1 MAIDKG
7 KLQEEE
13 EASAVTRFHKIILGW
28 DYKQLAKENEV
39 DKQLS
44 PFPCGFSFNM
54 LSNWNLLYM

>member
-1 MAIDKG
+1 MAIDEG

-13 EASAVTRFHKIILGW
+13 EASSVTRFHKIILGW

-44 PFPCGFSFNM
+44 HFSCVVF
-54 LSNWNLLYM
+54 LFLYVI